1 MNNFFYLSEKI
12 EVRKGRMSFNY
23 ELTVENIQAQADELV
38 EFHSKYASF
47 FQTKT
52 RDNASQA
59 LEYMKGQLLLKSKR
73 NMSQMATEVTDINE
87 QALSHFTSNSP
98 WDDASLT
105 VQIGQDA
112 VELIGPG
119 GALILDESGC
129 PKQGD
134 KSVGV
139 ARQYCGR
146 LGKVDNCQIGVFV
159 AYANAG
165 QTTLIDKRLYLPQE
179 WTDDPD
185 RCRRAGVPEAE
196 IVFRK
201 KSELGLEMIL
211 QARKK
216 QIPFKFVDMDAY
228 YGQQPWLLSRLTAE
242 NIEYMAE
249 IPSDTRVYL
258 EYPAVGIPERKGNR
272 GRKPSKT
279 RVLNGQPIEVRALLE
294 TEELRWSVLKVRD
307 TARGELWIR
316 FAALRVYR
324 LDDELPVEQ
333 PVWLCLRQEL
343 DSGQVKFAFST
354 ARPNSP
360 LNVLADKMC
369 TRYWVERA
377 IEDAKGLAGLDEYQV
392 IGWRGWHHHMT
403 MTMLAML
410 FLVTLRKNLG
420 VKAPMLTL
428 QDAKQ
433 ILEIL
438 LPKKSLTLE
447 DAVKII
453 EKKHWNRYR
462 SRNSRLKKQRKQLQ
476 MHHFH

>member
-1 MNNFFYLSEKI
+1 
-12 EVRKGRMSFNY
+12 MSFSY
-23 ELTVENIQAQADELV
+23 ELTVEDIQAQAEALV
-38 EFHSKYASF
+38 EFHSQYTPF

-52 RDNASQA
+52 RDNGNQA

-87 QALSHFTSNSP
+87 QALSHFTSTSP
-98 WDDASLT
+98 WDDTSLT

-112 VELIGPG
+112 VALLGSG

-146 LGKVDNCQIGVFV
+146 LGKVDNCQVGVFV
-159 AYANAG
+159 AYAKAG
-165 QTTLIDKRLYLPQE
+165 QTSLIDKRLYLPQE

-185 RCRRAGVPEAE
+185 RCRQAGVPEAE

-201 KSELGLEMIL
+201 KSELGLELIW
-211 QARKK
+211 QARKN
-216 QIPFKFVDMDAY
+216 QIPFEFVDMDAH
-228 YGQQPWLLSRLTAE
+228 YGQQAWLLSHLERE
-242 NIEYMAE
+242 NLEYMAE
-249 IPSDTRVYL
+249 IPSDTRVYR
-258 EYPAVGIPERKGNR
+258 EYPAVGIPERKGTR
-272 GRKPSKT
+272 GRRPSKT
-279 RVLNGQPIEVRALLE
+279 RVLNDQPLEVRALLE
-294 TEELRWSVLKVRD
+294 TEQLSWSVLKVRD

-324 LDDELPVEQ
+324 LDDELPVAQ

-343 DSGQVKFAFST
+343 DSGECKFAFSN
-354 ARPNSP
+354 APVNSP
-360 LNVLADKMC
+360 IKILADKMC

-410 FLVTLRKNLG
+410 FLLTLRKNL
-420 VKAPMLTL
+420 VLQAPMLTL

-447 DAVKII
+447 DVVKII
-453 EKKHWNRYR
+453 DKKHWNRYC

>member
-1 MNNFFYLSEKI
+1 
-12 EVRKGRMSFNY
+12 MSFNF
-23 ELTVENIQAQADELV
+23 ELTVEDIQGQAEALV
-38 EFHSKYASF
+38 EFHSQYTPY

-52 RDNASQA
+52 RDNGSQA
-59 LEYMKGQLLLKSKR
+59 LEYLKGQLLLKSKR

-119 GALILDESGC
+119 GALILDESGN

-146 LGKVDNCQIGVFV
+146 LGKVDNCQVGVFV
-159 AYANAG
+159 AYAKAG
-165 QTTLIDKRLYLPQE
+165 QTTLIDKRLYLPQA
-179 WTDDPD
+179 WTNDPD
-185 RCRRAGVPEAE
+185 RCRQAGVPETE

-201 KSELGLEMIL
+201 KSELGLAMVL
-211 QARKK
+211 QARKN
-216 QIPFKFVDMDAY
+216 QIPFEFVDMDAH
-228 YGQQPWLLSRLTAE
+228 YGQQAWLLSRLAVE

-249 IPSDTRVYL
+249 IPADTRVSL
-258 EYPAVGIPERKGNR
+258 AYPAVGIPERKGNR

-279 RVLNGQPIEVRALLE
+279 RVLDGQPIEVRSLLKKDK
-294 TEELRWSVLKVRD
+294 LKWSVLKVRD

-324 LDDELPVEQ
+324 LEDELPVEQ

-343 DSGQVKFAFST
+343 DSGEVKFAFSN
-354 ARPNSP
+354 APVNSP
-360 LNVLADKMC
+360 IKILADKMC

-377 IEDAKGLAGLDEYQV
+377 LEDAKGLAGLDEYQV

-410 FLVTLRKNLG
+410 FLVTLRKNL
-420 VKAPMLTL
+420 VAQAPMLTL

-453 EKKHWNRYR
+453 EKKHWNRYC
-462 SRNSRLKKQRKQLQ
+462 SRNSRLKKQTKQLK
-476 MHHFH
+476 MYHFH

>member
-1 MNNFFYLSEKI
+1 
-12 EVRKGRMSFNY
+12 MSFNY
-23 ELTVENIQAQADELV
+23 ELTVEDIQSQAEALV
-38 EFHSKYASF
+38 EFHGKYRTF

-52 RDNASQA
+52 RDNSSQA
-59 LEYMKGQLLLKSKR
+59 LEYLKGQLLLKSKR
-73 NMSQMATEVTDINE
+73 NMSQMATEVTNINE

-112 VELIGPG
+112 VELIGRG

-146 LGKVDNCQIGVFV
+146 LGKVDNCQVGVFV
-159 AYANAG
+159 AYTKGA
-165 QTTLIDKRLYLPQE
+165 QTTLIDKRLYLPQV
-179 WTDDPD
+179 WTDDPQ
-185 RCRRAGVPEAE
+185 RCRQAGVPEE
-196 IVFRK
+196 EMVFRK
-201 KSELGLEMIL
+201 KSELGLDMIW
-211 QARKK
+211 QARKN
-216 QIPFKFVDMDAY
+216 QIPFEFVDMDAH
-228 YGQQPWLLSRLTAE
+228 YGQQGWLLNRLAAE
-242 NIEYMAE
+242 KIEYMAE

-258 EYPAVGIPERKGNR
+258 PYPAVGVPERKSNR

-279 RVLNGQPIEVRALLE
+279 RVLGSQPIEVRSLLQ
-294 TEELRWSVLKVRD
+294 TDKLKWTVLKVRD
-307 TARGELWIR
+307 TARGELWIK
-316 FAALRVYR
+316 FASLPVYR
-324 LDDELPVEQ
+324 IEDELPLAQ
-333 PVWLCLRQEL
+333 PVWLCIRQEL
-343 DSGQVKFAFST
+343 GSDEVKFAFSN
-354 ARPNSP
+354 APANSP
-360 LNVLADKMC
+360 IKVLADKMC

-377 IEDAKGLAGLDEYQV
+377 LEDAKGLAGLDEYQV

-410 FLVTLRKNLG
+410 FLLTLRKNL
-420 VKAPMLTL
+420 VAQAPMLTL

-453 EKKHWNRYR
+453 EKKHLNRYC
-462 SRNSRLKKQRKQLQ
+462 SRKSRLKKQRKQLQ
-476 MHHFH
+476 MYHFH

>member
-1 MNNFFYLSEKI
+1 
-12 EVRKGRMSFNY
+12 MSYNY
-23 ELTVENIQAQADELV
+23 ELRVEDIQSQAEALV
-38 EFHSKYASF
+38 EFQSKYRAF

-59 LEYMKGQLLLKSKR
+59 LAYLKGQLLLKSKR

-98 WDDASLT
+98 WDDVGLT
-105 VQIGQDA
+105 IQIGQDA
-112 VELIGPG
+112 VELIGQG
-119 GALILDESGC
+119 GALLLDESGC

-146 LGKVDNCQIGVFV
+146 LGKVDNCQVGVFV
-159 AYANAG
+159 AYAKAG
-165 QTTLIDKRLYLPQE
+165 QTTLIDKRLYLPQA
-179 WTDDPD
+179 WTDDPQ
-185 RCRRAGVPEAE
+185 RCRQAGVPEAA

-201 KSELGLEMIL
+201 KSELGLAMIL
-211 QARKK
+211 QARQN
-216 QIPFKFVDMDAY
+216 QIPFEFVGMDAH
-228 YGQQPWLLSRLTAE
+228 YGQQGWLLSRLAAE
-242 NIEYMAE
+242 KIEYMAE

-258 EYPAVGIPERKGNR
+258 HDPAVGVPERKGNR

-279 RVLNGQPIEVRALLE
+279 RVLGDQPIEVRSLLQ
-294 TEELRWSVLKVRD
+294 TDKLTWTVLKVRD

-316 FAALRVYR
+316 FATLRVYR
-324 LDDELPVEQ
+324 LEDDLPLAH
-333 PVWLCLRQEL
+333 PVWLCLRQDL
-343 DSGQVKFAFST
+343 DSDEVKFAFSNAPT
-354 ARPNSP
+354 NAPIK
-360 LNVLADKMC
+360 VLADKLC

-377 IEDAKGLAGLDEYQV
+377 IEDAKGLAGLDQYQL
-392 IGWRGWHHHMT
+392 IGWRGWHHHMS

-410 FLVTLRKNLG
+410 FLVSLRKNLSIQ
-420 VKAPMLTL
+420 APMLTL

-438 LPKKSLTLE
+438 LPKKNLTLE

-453 EKKHWNRYR
+453 EKKHLNRYG

>member
-1 MNNFFYLSEKI
+1 
-12 EVRKGRMSFNY
+12 MSFNY
-23 ELTVENIQAQADELV
+23 ELTVADIQAQAEELV
-38 EFHSKYASF
+38 EFHSKYTPF

-52 RDNASQA
+52 RDNGNQA
-59 LEYMKGQLLLKSKR
+59 LEYLKGQLLLKRKR
-73 NMSQMATEVTDINE
+73 NMSQMATEVTDINA

-105 VQIGQDA
+105 VQLGQDA
-112 VELIGPG
+112 VALIGPG
-119 GALILDESGC
+119 GALILDESGN

-146 LGKVDNCQIGVFV
+146 LGKVDNCQVGVFV
-159 AYANAG
+159 AYAKAG

-185 RCRRAGVPEAE
+185 RCRQAGVPETE
-196 IVFRK
+196 IVFWK
-201 KSELGLEMIL
+201 KSELGLELIL
-211 QARKK
+211 QARKN
-216 QIPFKFVDMDAY
+216 QIPFEFVDMDAH
-228 YGQQPWLLSRLTAE
+228 YGQQAWLLSRLARE

-272 GRKPSKT
+272 GRRASKS

-294 TEELRWSVLKVRD
+294 TEQLSWSVLKVRD

-324 LDDELPVEQ
+324 LEDELPVAQ

-343 DSGQVKFAFST
+343 DSGEAKFAFSN
-354 ARPNSP
+354 APVNSP
-360 LNVLADKMC
+360 IKSLADKMC

-410 FLVTLRKNLG
+410 FLVTLRKNL
-420 VKAPMLTL
+420 VLQAPMLTL

-438 LPKKSLTLE
+438 LPKKSLTLD

-453 EKKHWNRYR
+453 EKKHWNRHC

>member
-1 MNNFFYLSEKI
+1 
-12 EVRKGRMSFNY
+12 MSFNY
-23 ELTVENIQAQADELV
+23 ELTVEDIQSQAEALV
-38 EFHSKYASF
+38 EFHGKYRTF

-52 RDNASQA
+52 RDNSSQA
-59 LEYMKGQLLLKSKR
+59 LEYLKGQLLLKSKR
-73 NMSQMATEVTDINE
+73 NMSQMATEVTNINE

-105 VQIGQDA
+105 IQVGQDA

-146 LGKVDNCQIGVFV
+146 LGKVDNCQVGVFV
-159 AYANAG
+159 AYAKAS

-179 WTDDPD
+179 WVDDPE
-185 RCRRAGVPEAE
+185 RCHQAGVPEEE

-201 KSELGLEMIL
+201 KSELGLDMIL
-211 QARKK
+211 QARKN
-216 QIPFKFVDMDAY
+216 QIPFKFVDMDAH
-228 YGQQPWLLSRLTAE
+228 YGQQAWLLSRLAAE
-242 NIEYMAE
+242 KIEYMAE

-258 EYPAVGIPERKGNR
+258 QYPAVGVPERKSNR

-279 RVLNGQPIEVRALLE
+279 RVFGSQPIEVRSLLQ
-294 TEELRWSVLKVRD
+294 TDKLKWTVLKVRD
-307 TARGELWIR
+307 TARGELWIK
-316 FAALRVYR
+316 FASLRVYR
-324 LDDELPVEQ
+324 IEDELPLAQ
-333 PVWLCLRQEL
+333 PVWLCIRQEL
-343 DSGQVKFAFST
+343 GSDEVKFAFSNAPT
-354 ARPNSP
+354 NSP
-360 LNVLADKMC
+360 IKVLADKMC

-377 IEDAKGLAGLDEYQV
+377 LEDAKGLAGLDEYQV

-410 FLVTLRKNLG
+410 FLLTLRKNL
-420 VKAPMLTL
+420 VAQAPMLTL

-447 DAVKII
+447 HAVKII
-453 EKKHWNRYR
+453 EKKHLNRYC
-462 SRNSRLKKQRKQLQ
+462 SRKSRLKKQRKQLQ
-476 MHHFH
+476 MYHFH

>member
-1 MNNFFYLSEKI
+1 
-12 EVRKGRMSFNY
+12 MSFNY
-23 ELTVENIQAQADELV
+23 ELTIADIQAQAEALV
-38 EFHSKYASF
+38 EFHSQYTAF

-59 LEYMKGQLLLKSKR
+59 LEYLKGQLLLKSKR
-73 NMSQMATEVTDINE
+73 NMSQMATEVTAINE
-87 QALSHFTSNSP
+87 QALSHFTSNAP

-112 VELIGPG
+112 VALIGPG
-119 GALILDESGC
+119 GALLLDESGN

-146 LGKVDNCQIGVFV
+146 LGKVDNCQVGVFV
-159 AYANAG
+159 AYAKAG

-179 WTDDPD
+179 WTDDPE
-185 RCRRAGVPEAE
+185 RCRQAGVPEAE
-196 IVFRK
+196 MVFRK

-211 QARKK
+211 QARKN
-216 QIPFKFVDMDAY
+216 QIPFKFVNMDAH
-228 YGQQPWLLSRLTAE
+228 YGQQAWLLSRLEAE

-249 IPSDTRVYL
+249 IPADTRVYL
-258 EYPAVGIPERKGNR
+258 AYPAVGIPERNGKR

-279 RVLNGQPIEVRALLE
+279 RVLDGQPIEVRALLE
-294 TEELRWSVLKVRD
+294 MGQLRWTVLKVRD

-324 LDDELPVEQ
+324 LEDELPVEH
-333 PVWLCLRQEL
+333 PIWLCLRQEL
-343 DSGQVKFAFST
+343 GSGDVKFAFSN
-354 ARPNSP
+354 APVNSP
-360 LNVLADKMC
+360 IKILADKMC

-410 FLVTLRKNLG
+410 FLVTLRKNL
-420 VKAPMLTL
+420 VAQAPMLTL

-453 EKKHWNRYR
+453 EKKHWNRYC

>member
-1 MNNFFYLSEKI
+1 
-12 EVRKGRMSFNY
+12 MSFNY
-23 ELTVENIQAQADELV
+23 ELSVEDIQSQAEALV
-38 EFHSKYASF
+38 EFHSKYRAF

-59 LEYMKGQLLLKSKR
+59 LEYLKGQLLLKSKR
-73 NMSQMATEVTDINE
+73 NMSQMATEVTNVNE
-87 QALSHFTSNSP
+87 QALSHFMSNSP

-105 VQIGQDA
+105 VQIGQEA

-146 LGKVDNCQIGVFV
+146 LGKVDNCQVGVFV
-159 AYANAG
+159 AYAKAG

-179 WTDDPD
+179 WVDDPQ
-185 RCRRAGVPEAE
+185 RCRQAGVPEAE

-211 QARKK
+211 QARTN
-216 QIPFKFVDMDAY
+216 QIPFEFVDMDAH
-228 YGQQPWLLSRLTAE
+228 YGQQAWLLSRLETE
-242 NIEYMAE
+242 KIEYMAE

-258 EYPAVGIPERKGNR
+258 EYPPTGIPERKGNR

-279 RVLNGQPIEVRALLE
+279 RVLGDQPIEVRSLLE
-294 TEELRWSVLKVRD
+294 TDKLKWTVLKIRD
-307 TARGELWIR
+307 MARGELWIK
-316 FAALRVYR
+316 FALLRVYR
-324 LDDELPVEQ
+324 LEDELPVAQ
-333 PVWLCLRQEL
+333 PVWLCIRQEL
-343 DSGQVKFAFST
+343 DSGQVKFAFSN
-354 ARPNSP
+354 APANSP
-360 LNVLADKMC
+360 KKVLADKMC

-392 IGWRGWHHHMT
+392 IGWRGWHHHLT

-410 FLVTLRKNLG
+410 FLITLRKNL
-420 VKAPMLTL
+420 VSQAPMLTL

-438 LPKKSLTLE
+438 LPKKTLTLE
-447 DAVKII
+447 DALKII
-453 EKKHWNRYR
+453 EKKHLNRYC
-462 SRNSRLKKQRKQLQ
+462 SRKSRLKKQRKQLQ
-476 MHHFH
+476 MYHFH

>member
-1 MNNFFYLSEKI
+1 
-12 EVRKGRMSFNY
+12 
-23 ELTVENIQAQADELV
+23 
-38 EFHSKYASF
+38 
-47 FQTKT
+47 
-52 RDNASQA
+52 
-59 LEYMKGQLLLKSKR
+59 
-73 NMSQMATEVTDINE
+73 
-87 QALSHFTSNSP
+87 
-98 WDDASLT
+98 
-105 VQIGQDA
+105 
-112 VELIGPG
+112 
-119 GALILDESGC
+119 
-129 PKQGD
+129 
-134 KSVGV
+134 VGV

-146 LGKVDNCQIGVFV
+146 LGKVDNCQVGVFV
-159 AYANAG
+159 AYAKAG

-185 RCRRAGVPEAE
+185 RCCQAGVPEAE

-211 QARKK
+211 QARKN
-216 QIPFKFVDMDAY
+216 QISFEFVDMDAH
-228 YGQQPWLLSRLTAE
+228 YGQQSWLLSRLEGE

-258 EYPAVGIPERKGNR
+258 EFPAVGIPQRKGNK

-279 RVLNGQPIEVRALLE
+279 RVLSGQPIEVRALLE
-294 TEELRWSVLKVRD
+294 PEQLSWRVLKVRD

-316 FAALRVYR
+316 FAALQVYR
-324 LDDELPVEQ
+324 LEDELPVAQ

-343 DSGQVKFAFST
+343 DSGECKFAFSN
-354 ARPNSP
+354 APVNSP
-360 LNVLADKMC
+360 IKVLADKMC

-377 IEDAKGLAGLDEYQV
+377 LEDAKGLAGLDEYQV

-420 VKAPMLTL
+420 VQAPMLTL

>member
-1 MNNFFYLSEKI
+1 
-12 EVRKGRMSFNY
+12 MSISY
-23 ELTVENIQAQADELV
+23 ELTVEDIQAQAEALV
-38 EFHSKYASF
+38 EFHSKYTPF

-52 RDNASQA
+52 RDNASPA
-59 LEYMKGQLLLKSKR
+59 LEYLKGQLLLKSKR

-87 QALSHFTSNSP
+87 QALAHFTSNSP

-112 VELIGPG
+112 VALLGPG
-119 GALILDESGC
+119 GALILDESGN

-146 LGKVDNCQIGVFV
+146 LGKVDNCQVGVFV
-159 AYANAG
+159 AYAKAG

-179 WTDDPD
+179 WIDDPD
-185 RCRRAGVPEAE
+185 RCRHAGVPETE

-201 KSELGLEMIL
+201 KSELGLELIL
-211 QARKK
+211 QARKNG
-216 QIPFKFVDMDAY
+216 IPFTFVAMDAH
-228 YGQQPWLLSRLTAE
+228 YGQQTWLLSRLTME

-249 IPSDTRVYL
+249 IPADTRVYL
-258 EYPAVGIPERKGNR
+258 TYPPVGLPDRKGNK
-272 GRKPSKT
+272 GRKPSKN
-279 RVLNGQPIEVRALLE
+279 RVLDSQSIEVRSLL
-294 TEELRWSVLKVRD
+294 TRDKLNWTLMKIRD
-307 TARGELWIR
+307 TARGELWIKV
-316 FAALRVYR
+316 AALRVYR
-324 LDDELPVEQ
+324 LQDELPVAQ
-333 PVWLCLRQEL
+333 PVWLCIRQEL
-343 DSGQVKFAFST
+343 ETGEVKFAFSN
-354 ARPNSP
+354 APLNSP
-360 LNVLADKMC
+360 KKVLADKLC

-377 IEDAKGLAGLDEYQV
+377 LEDAKGLAGLDEYQV

-410 FLVTLRKNLG
+410 FLLTLRKNLG
-420 VKAPMLTL
+420 DQAPLLTL

-433 ILEIL
+433 ILEMT
-438 LPKKSLTLE
+438 LPKKTLTLE

-453 EKKHWNRYR
+453 EKKHLNRYS
-462 SRNSRLKKQRKQLQ
+462 SRNSRLKKQRKHLQ

>member
-1 MNNFFYLSEKI
+1 
-12 EVRKGRMSFNY
+12 MSFNY
-23 ELTVENIQAQADELV
+23 ELTVEDIQAEAEALV
-38 EFHSKYASF
+38 EFHSKYTAF

-59 LEYMKGQLLLKSKR
+59 LEYLKGQLLLKSKR

-98 WDDASLT
+98 WDDTSLT

-112 VELIGPG
+112 VALIGPG
-119 GALILDESGC
+119 GALILDESGN

-146 LGKVDNCQIGVFV
+146 LGKVDNCQVGVFV
-159 AYANAG
+159 AYAKAG

-179 WTDDPD
+179 WTDDLD
-185 RCRRAGVPEAE
+185 RCRQAGVPETE

-211 QARKK
+211 QARKS
-216 QIPFKFVDMDAY
+216 QIPFEFVGMDAH
-228 YGQQPWLLSRLTAE
+228 YGQQAWLLSRLEAE
-242 NIEYMAE
+242 KIEYMAE

-258 EYPAVGIPERKGNR
+258 HYPAVGVPQRKGNS
-272 GRKPSKT
+272 GRKPSKP
-279 RVLNGQPIEVRALLE
+279 RVLGSQPIEVRSLLE
-294 TEELRWSVLKVRD
+294 TDKLNWTVLKVRD
-307 TARGELWIR
+307 TARGELWIK
-316 FAALRVYR
+316 FAVLRVYR
-324 LDDELPVEQ
+324 LADELPVAQ
-333 PVWLCLRQEL
+333 PVWLCIRQEL
-343 DSGQVKFAFST
+343 GTDEVKFAFSN
-354 ARPNSP
+354 APVNS
-360 LNVLADKMC
+360 LLKVLADKMC

-377 IEDAKGLAGLDEYQV
+377 LEDAKGLAGLDEYQL

-410 FLVTLRKNLG
+410 FLVTLRKNL
-420 VKAPMLTL
+420 VTQAPMLTL

-447 DAVKII
+447 DVVKII
-453 EKKHWNRYR
+453 ENKHWNRYR
-462 SRNSRLKKQRKQLQ
+462 SRNSRLKKQKQQLQ

>member
-1 MNNFFYLSEKI
+1 
-12 EVRKGRMSFNY
+12 MSFNY
-23 ELTVENIQAQADELV
+23 ELTVEDIQAQAEALV
-38 EFHSKYASF
+38 EFHSQYTPF

-52 RDNASQA
+52 RDNGKQA
-59 LEYMKGQLLLKSKR
+59 FEYLKGQLLLKSKR
-73 NMSQMATEVTDINE
+73 NMSQMAIEVTDINE
-87 QALSHFTSNSP
+87 QALSHFMSNSP
-98 WDDASLT
+98 WDDTSLT

-119 GALILDESGC
+119 GALILDESGN

-146 LGKVDNCQIGVFV
+146 LGKVDNCQVGVFV
-159 AYANAG
+159 AYAKAG

-185 RCRRAGVPEAE
+185 RCRQAGMPEAE

-211 QARKK
+211 QARKN
-216 QIPFKFVDMDAY
+216 QISFEFVDMDAH
-228 YGQQPWLLSRLTAE
+228 YGQQAWLLSRLAGE

-258 EYPAVGIPERKGNR
+258 EYPTVGIPERKGNR

-279 RVLNGQPIEVRALLE
+279 RVLNSQPIEVRALLE
-294 TEELRWSVLKVRD
+294 TEQLRWSVLKVRD

-324 LDDELPVEQ
+324 LEDELPVAQ

-343 DSGQVKFAFST
+343 DSGEVKFAFSN
-354 ARPNSP
+354 APVNCP
-360 LNVLADKMC
+360 IKVLADKMC

-377 IEDAKGLAGLDEYQV
+377 IEDAKGLAGLDEYQL

-420 VKAPMLTL
+420 GQTPLLTL

-462 SRNSRLKKQRKQLQ
+462 SRNSRLRKQRKQLQ
-476 MHHFH
+476 MHHFY

>member
-1 MNNFFYLSEKI
+1 
-12 EVRKGRMSFNY
+12 MSFNY

-294 TEELRWSVLKVRD
+294 TEQLRWSVLKVRD

>member
-1 MNNFFYLSEKI
+1 M
-12 EVRKGRMSFNY
+12 GFNY
-23 ELTVENIQAQADELV
+23 ELTVEDIQSQAEALV
-38 EFHSKYASF
+38 EFHRKYTAY

-52 RDNASQA
+52 RNNSSQG
-59 LEYMKGQLLLKSKR
+59 LEYLKGQLLLKSKR

-87 QALSHFTSNSP
+87 QALSHFMSNSP

-146 LGKVDNCQIGVFV
+146 LGKVDNCQVGVFIT
-159 AYANAG
+159 YAKAG

-179 WTDDPD
+179 WTDDPE
-185 RCRRAGVPEAE
+185 RCRKAGVPEAE

-211 QARKK
+211 QTRRN
-216 QIPFKFVDMDAY
+216 QIPFEFAGMDAH
-228 YGQQPWLLSRLTAE
+228 YGQQSWLLSRLEAE

-258 EYPAVGIPERKGNR
+258 EYPPVGIPARKGNR
-272 GRKPSKT
+272 GRKPSKAC
-279 RVLNGQPIEVRALLE
+279 VLDGKPIEVRALLE
-294 TEELRWSVLKVRD
+294 TDKLAWTVLKVRD

-324 LDDELPVEQ
+324 IEDELPLGQ
-333 PVWLCLRQEL
+333 PVWLCIRQEL
-343 DSGQVKFAFST
+343 DSDEVKFAFSN
-354 ARPNSP
+354 APANSP
-360 LNVLADKMC
+360 SKILADNMC
-369 TRYWVERA
+369 ARYWVERA

-410 FLVTLRKNLG
+410 FLVTLRTNL
-420 VKAPMLTL
+420 VSQAPMLTL

-438 LPKKSLTLE
+438 LPKKTLTPE
-447 DAVKII
+447 DVVNII
-453 EKKHWNRYR
+453 QKKHLNRYC
-462 SRNSRLKKQRKQLQ
+462 SRNSRLKKQRKQFQLS
-476 MHHFH
+476 HFH

>member
-1 MNNFFYLSEKI
+1 
-12 EVRKGRMSFNY
+12 
-23 ELTVENIQAQADELV
+23 
-38 EFHSKYASF
+38 
-47 FQTKT
+47 
-52 RDNASQA
+52 
-59 LEYMKGQLLLKSKR
+59 
-73 NMSQMATEVTDINE
+73 
-87 QALSHFTSNSP
+87 
-98 WDDASLT
+98 
-105 VQIGQDA
+105 

-119 GALILDESGC
+119 GALILDESGN

-139 ARQYCGR
+139 ARQNCGR
-146 LGKVDNCQIGVFV
+146 LGKVDNCQVGVFV
-159 AYANAG
+159 AYAQAG
-165 QTTLIDKRLYLPQE
+165 QTTLIDKRLYLPQV
-179 WTDDPD
+179 WADDPN
-185 RCRRAGVPEAE
+185 RCRQAGVPEAE

-211 QARKK
+211 QARKN
-216 QIPFKFVDMDAY
+216 QIPFEFVDMDAH
-228 YGQQPWLLSRLTAE
+228 YGQQAWLLSRLEAE

-258 EYPAVGIPERKGNR
+258 EYPPVGIPERKGSK
-272 GRKPSKT
+272 GRKPGKT
-279 RVLNGQPIEVRALLE
+279 RVLDAQPLEVRALLE
-294 TEELRWSVLKVRD
+294 TDQLRGAVLKVRD

-316 FAALRVYR
+316 FAALQVYR
-324 LDDELPVEQ
+324 IEDELPVAQ

-343 DSGQVKFAFST
+343 DSGEGKFAFSNAPT
-354 ARPNSP
+354 NSP
-360 LNVLADKMC
+360 QKILAGKMG

-410 FLVTLRKNLG
+410 FLLTLRKNL
-420 VKAPMLTL
+420 VAQAPMLTL

-447 DAVKII
+447 EAVKII
-453 EKKHWNRYR
+453 EKKHWNRYC
-462 SRNSRLKKQRKQLQ
+462 SRNSRLNKQRKQLL

>member
-1 MNNFFYLSEKI
+1 L
-12 EVRKGRMSFNY
+12 
-23 ELTVENIQAQADELV
+23 
-38 EFHSKYASF
+38 
-47 FQTKT
+47 
-52 RDNASQA
+52 
-59 LEYMKGQLLLKSKR
+59 
-73 NMSQMATEVTDINE
+73 
-87 QALSHFTSNSP
+87 
-98 WDDASLT
+98 
-105 VQIGQDA
+105 
-112 VELIGPG
+112 GPPYW
-119 GALILDESGC
+119 SGN

-146 LGKVDNCQIGVFV
+146 LGKVDNCQVGVFV
-159 AYANAG
+159 AYAKAG

-185 RCRRAGVPEAE
+185 RCRQAGVPETE

-201 KSELGLEMIL
+201 KSELGLELIL
-211 QARKK
+211 QARKN
-216 QIPFKFVDMDAY
+216 QIPFEFVDMDAH
-228 YGQQPWLLSRLTAE
+228 YGQQAWLLSRLARE
-242 NIEYMAE
+242 KIEYMAE
-249 IPSDTRVYL
+249 IPSDMRVYL
-258 EYPAVGIPERKGNR
+258 EYPAVGLPERKGNR
-272 GRKPSKT
+272 GKKPSKS

-294 TEELRWSVLKVRD
+294 TEQLSWTVLKVRD

-324 LDDELPVEQ
+324 LDDELPVAQ

-343 DSGQVKFAFST
+343 DSGEAKFAFSN
-354 ARPNSP
+354 APVNSP
-360 LNVLADKMC
+360 IKTLADKIC

-377 IEDAKGLAGLDEYQV
+377 LEDAKGLAGLAEYQV

-410 FLVTLRKNLG
+410 FLLTLRKNL
-420 VKAPMLTL
+420 VAQAPMLTL

-438 LPKKSLTLE
+438 LPKKSLTFD

-453 EKKHWNRYR
+453 EKKHWNRHC

>member
-1 MNNFFYLSEKI
+1 M
-12 EVRKGRMSFNY
+12 
-23 ELTVENIQAQADELV
+23 
-38 EFHSKYASF
+38 
-47 FQTKT
+47 
-52 RDNASQA
+52 
-59 LEYMKGQLLLKSKR
+59 
-73 NMSQMATEVTDINE
+73 
-87 QALSHFTSNSP
+87 
-98 WDDASLT
+98 
-105 VQIGQDA
+105 
-112 VELIGPG
+112 ELIGPG

-146 LGKVDNCQIGVFV
+146 LGKVDNCQVGVFL
-159 AYANAG
+159 AYAKAG

-185 RCRRAGVPEAE
+185 RCRQAGVPEAE
-196 IVFRK
+196 IMFRK
-201 KSELGLEMIL
+201 KSELGLAMIL
-211 QARKK
+211 QARKN
-216 QIPFKFVDMDAY
+216 QIPFKFVDMDAH

-249 IPSDTRVYL
+249 IPADTRVYL
-258 EYPAVGIPERKGNR
+258 AYPAVGIPHRKGNR

-279 RVLNGQPIEVRALLE
+279 RVLSGQPIEVRALLK
-294 TEELRWSVLKVRD
+294 TDQLSWTVMKVRD

-316 FAALRVYR
+316 FAAVRVYR
-324 LDDELPVEQ
+324 LEDELPVEQ

-343 DSGQVKFAFST
+343 DSGEVKFAFST

-360 LNVLADKMC
+360 LKVLADKMC

-410 FLVTLRKNLG
+410 FLVTLRKNLASQ
-420 VKAPMLTL
+420 APILTL

-438 LPKKSLTLE
+438 LPKKNLTLE

-453 EKKHWNRYR
+453 EQKHWNRYCSR
-462 SRNSRLKKQRKQLQ
+462 SSRLKKQRKQLQ
-476 MHHFH
+476 MYHFY

>member
-1 MNNFFYLSEKI
+1 
-12 EVRKGRMSFNY
+12 MSFNY
-23 ELTVENIQAQADELV
+23 ELTVEDIQSQAKVLV
-38 EFHSKYASF
+38 EFHSKYTAY

-59 LEYMKGQLLLKSKR
+59 LEYLKGQLLLKSKR
-73 NMSQMATEVTDINE
+73 NMSQMAIEVTGINE

-98 WDDASLT
+98 WDDVGLT

-112 VELIGPG
+112 VELIGQG

-129 PKQGD
+129 PKQGN

-146 LGKVDNCQIGVFV
+146 LGKVDNCQVGVFV
-159 AYANAG
+159 AYAKAG

-179 WTDDPD
+179 WTDDPK
-185 RCRRAGVPEAE
+185 RCHQAGVPETE

-201 KSELGLEMIL
+201 KSELGLDMIL
-211 QARKK
+211 QARKN
-216 QIPFKFVDMDAY
+216 QISFEFVDMDAH
-228 YGQQPWLLSRLTAE
+228 YGQQAWLLSRLEAE
-242 NIEYMAE
+242 NVEYMAE

-258 EYPAVGIPERKGNR
+258 EYPPVGIPDRKGNR
-272 GRKPSKT
+272 GRKPSKLC
-279 RVLNGQPIEVRALLE
+279 VLDGQPIEVRSLLKTDKLE
-294 TEELRWSVLKVRD
+294 WTVLKVRD
-307 TARGELWIR
+307 TAWGELWIK

-324 LDDELPVEQ
+324 IQDELPVAQ
-333 PVWLCLRQEL
+333 PVWLCIRQEL
-343 DSGQVKFAFST
+343 DSREVTFAFSNAPT
-354 ARPNSP
+354 NSP
-360 LNVLADKMC
+360 KKTLADKMC

-377 IEDAKGLAGLDEYQV
+377 IEDAKGLAGLDEYQL

-410 FLVTLRKNLG
+410 FLVSLRKNLTSQ
-420 VKAPMLTL
+420 APMLTL

-438 LPKKSLTLE
+438 IPKKNLTLE
-447 DAVKII
+447 DVVKLI
-453 EKKHWNRYR
+453 EKKHLNRFC

-476 MHHFH
+476 MYHFR

>member
-1 MNNFFYLSEKI
+1 
-12 EVRKGRMSFNY
+12 MSFNY
-23 ELTVENIQAQADELV
+23 ELTVEDIQAQAEALV
-38 EFHSKYASF
+38 EFHSKYTPF

-52 RDNASQA
+52 RDNGNQA
-59 LEYMKGQLLLKSKR
+59 LEYVKGQLLLKSKR

-105 VQIGQDA
+105 VQLGQDA
-112 VELIGPG
+112 VTLIGPD
-119 GALILDESGC
+119 GALILDESGN

-146 LGKVDNCQIGVFV
+146 LGKVDNCQVGVFV
-159 AYANAG
+159 AYAKAG

-185 RCRRAGVPEAE
+185 RCRQAGVPETE

-201 KSELGLEMIL
+201 KSELGLELIL
-211 QARKK
+211 QARKN
-216 QIPFKFVDMDAY
+216 QIPFEFVDMDAH
-228 YGQQPWLLSRLTAE
+228 YGQQAWLLSRLARE
-242 NIEYMAE
+242 KIEYMAE

-258 EYPAVGIPERKGNR
+258 EYPAVGLPERKGNR
-272 GRKPSKT
+272 GKKPSKS

-294 TEELRWSVLKVRD
+294 TEQLSWTVLKVRD

-324 LDDELPVEQ
+324 LDDELPVAQ

-343 DSGQVKFAFST
+343 DSGEAKFAFSN
-354 ARPNSP
+354 APVNSP
-360 LNVLADKMC
+360 IKTLADKIC

-377 IEDAKGLAGLDEYQV
+377 LEDAKGLAGLAEYQV

-410 FLVTLRKNLG
+410 FLLTLRKNL
-420 VKAPMLTL
+420 VAQAPMLTL

-433 ILEIL
+433 ILEMV
-438 LPKKSLTLE
+438 LPKKTLTLE
-447 DAVKII
+447 DAVTII
-453 EKKHWNRYR
+453 EKKHLNRYY
-462 SRNSRLKKQRKQLQ
+462 SRNSRLKKQRKHLQ

>member
-1 MNNFFYLSEKI
+1 
-12 EVRKGRMSFNY
+12 MSFNY
-23 ELTVENIQAQADELV
+23 ELTVEDIQSQAEALV
-38 EFHSKYASF
+38 EFHGKYRTF

-52 RDNASQA
+52 RDNSSQA
-59 LEYMKGQLLLKSKR
+59 LEYLKGQLLLKSKR
-73 NMSQMATEVTDINE
+73 NMSQMATEVTNINE

-105 VQIGQDA
+105 IQVGQDA

-146 LGKVDNCQIGVFV
+146 LGKVDNCQVGVFV
-159 AYANAG
+159 AYAKAS

-179 WTDDPD
+179 WVDDPE
-185 RCRRAGVPEAE
+185 RCHQAGVPEEE

-201 KSELGLEMIL
+201 KSELGLDMIL
-211 QARKK
+211 QARKN
-216 QIPFKFVDMDAY
+216 QIPFKFVDMDAH
-228 YGQQPWLLSRLTAE
+228 YGQQAWLLSRLAAE
-242 NIEYMAE
+242 KIEYMAE

-258 EYPAVGIPERKGNR
+258 QYPAVGVPERKSNR

-279 RVLNGQPIEVRALLE
+279 RVLGSQPIEVRSLLQ
-294 TEELRWSVLKVRD
+294 TDKLKWTVLKVRD
-307 TARGELWIR
+307 TARGELWIK
-316 FAALRVYR
+316 FASLRVYR
-324 LDDELPVEQ
+324 IEDELPLAQ
-333 PVWLCLRQEL
+333 PVWLCIRQEL
-343 DSGQVKFAFST
+343 GSDEVKFAFSNAPT
-354 ARPNSP
+354 NSP
-360 LNVLADKMC
+360 IKVLADKMC

-377 IEDAKGLAGLDEYQV
+377 LEDAKGLAGLDEYQV

-420 VKAPMLTL
+420 VQAPMLTL

>member
-1 MNNFFYLSEKI
+1 
-12 EVRKGRMSFNY
+12 MSFNY
-23 ELTVENIQAQADELV
+23 ELTIEDIQAQAEALV
-38 EFHSKYASF
+38 EFHSKYTPF

-52 RDNASQA
+52 RDNGNQA

-98 WDDASLT
+98 WDDTSLT

-112 VELIGPG
+112 VELIGPV
-119 GALILDESGC
+119 GALILDESGN

-134 KSVGV
+134 KSGGV

-146 LGKVDNCQIGVFV
+146 LGKVDNCQVGVFV
-159 AYANAG
+159 AYAKAG
-165 QTTLIDKRLYLPQE
+165 QTTLIDKRLYLPQA

-185 RCRRAGVPEAE
+185 RCRQAGVPEAE

-201 KSELGLEMIL
+201 KSELGLALIL
-211 QARKK
+211 QAQKN
-216 QIPFKFVDMDAY
+216 QIPFEFVDMDAH
-228 YGQQPWLLSRLTAE
+228 YGQQTWLLSCLEDE

-249 IPSDTRVYL
+249 IPAHTRVYL
-258 EYPAVGIPERKGNR
+258 EYPTVGIPERKGNS
-272 GRKPSKT
+272 GRKPNKT
-279 RVLNGQPIEVRALLE
+279 RVLDGQPIEVRALLE
-294 TEELRWSVLKVRD
+294 TDQLRWPVLKVRD

-324 LDDELPVEQ
+324 LEDELPIEQ

-343 DSGQVKFAFST
+343 DSGEVNFAFSN
-354 ARPNSP
+354 APVNSP
-360 LNVLADKMC
+360 IKSLADKMC

-410 FLVTLRKNLG
+410 FLLTLRKNL
-420 VKAPMLTL
+420 VAQAPMLTL

-438 LPKKSLTLE
+438 LPKKSLSLE

-462 SRNSRLKKQRKQLQ
+462 SRNSRLKKQRKQLL
-476 MHHFH
+476 MHHFY